1 MQKLSSITSIGDHVQ
16 SNIFSIEEIRG
27 DFPVLSRRVRDDKK
41 LVYLDN
47 AATTQKPNQVIDAI
61 TDYYQNHNSNI
72 HRAVH
77 ALAEEST
84 EAFEVTRD
92 KIAKFLNIQNREE
105 IVFVKGT
112 TEAINLVAYA
122 WGRDNV
128 KKGDIVVTTEY
139 EHHSNIVPWQ
149 LLREETGAKLEYID
163 IDENGELKLEQL
175 DEYLATGNVKLVAIS
190 HVSNVLG
197 TITDVQKVIKKCKDA
212 GAKILVDGAQ
222 AVPHMKVD
230 IASLGCD
237 FYAFSAHKMLGPTG
251 VGVLWARKELLEN
264 MRPFQGGGDMIREV
278 HKYETTWNDLPYKF
292 EAGTP
297 NVADVICFA
306 AAIDYLSNI
315 GMDNVRDHEIEL
327 TAYALEKMKNVK
339 GLTIYGP
346 KDPQKASG
354 VISFN
359 FNDVHPHDVAT
370 IIDKNGVA
378 IRSGHHCAQVLMEKL
393 NVAAT
398 NRASFY
404 IYTTKE
410 EVDTLI
416 DSLEQVAEVF
426 KL

>member
-1 MQKLSSITSIGDHVQ
+1 MQANTYSLET
-16 SNIFSIEEIRG
+16 IRK
-27 DFPVLSRRVRDDKK
+27 DFPVLNRRVRDDKK

-112 TEAINLVAYA
+112 TEAINLISYA

-128 KKGDIVVTTEY
+128 QKGDIVVTTEY

-149 LLREETGAKLEYID
+149 LLTQETGAELKYIN
-163 IDENGELKLEQL
+163 IDDKGELMLEQL
-175 DEYLATGNVKLVAIS
+175 DEYLATGKVKLVAIS

-197 TITDVQKVIKKCKDA
+197 TITDIQKVITKCKNA
-212 GAKILVDGAQ
+212 NAKILVDGAQ

-230 IASLGCD
+230 IANLGCD

-251 VGVLWARKELLEN
+251 VGILWARKEILEN
-264 MRPFQGGGDMIREV
+264 MKPFHGGGDMIREV

-297 NVADVICFA
+297 NVADVISFA
-306 AAIDYLSNI
+306 AAIDYLAKI
-315 GMDNVRDHEIEL
+315 GMDNVRNHEIEL
-327 TAYALEKMKNVK
+327 TKYALEKMSNVK

-404 IYTTKE
+404 IYTTKQ
-410 EVDTLI
+410 EVDALI
-416 DSLEQVAEVF
+416 DSLEHVTEVF

>member
-1 MQKLSSITSIGDHVQ
+1 VIKIQANTYSL
-16 SNIFSIEEIRG
+16 EEIRK
-27 DFPVLSRRVRDDKK
+27 DFPVLNRRVRDDKK

-84 EAFEVTRD
+84 EAFEMTRD
-92 KIAKFLNIQNREE
+92 KIAKFLNIKNREE
-105 IVFVKGT
+105 IIFVRGT

-122 WGRDNV
+122 WGKNNI

-149 LLREETGAKLEYID
+149 MLTKETGAELKYID
-163 IDENGELKLEQL
+163 INDDGELMLEQL
-175 DEYLATGNVKLVAIS
+175 DEYLTTGRVKLVAIS

-197 TITDVQKVIKKCKDA
+197 TITDIQEVIKKCKSA
-212 GAKILVDGAQ
+212 GSKILVDGAQ
-222 AVPHMKVD
+222 AVPHMKVNID
-230 IASLGCD
+230 NLGCD

-264 MRPFQGGGDMIREV
+264 MEPFQGGGDMIREV

-297 NVADVICFA
+297 NVADVISFA
-306 AAIDYLSNI
+306 AAIDYLEKI
-315 GMDNVRDHEIEL
+315 GMDNIRKHEVEL
-327 TAYALEKMKNVK
+327 TQYALDKMKNVK

-346 KDPQKASG
+346 NDSQKASG

-404 IYTTKE
+404 IYTTKQE
-410 EVDTLI
+410 IDVLI
-416 DSLEQVAEVF
+416 DSLQQVAEVF